1 MKRTNRVNA
10 CGLLHIFILQRQ
22 DLRKTPSAV
31 LHSAALSQHPR
42 WQFHKE
48 DFVVMKRTLAL
59 TTLTLAAFGMAG
71 CAHHP
76 SNSQIGTGVGAVAGG
91 VVGNALFGG
100 PVGTIGGAAA
110 GALIGNEVGKNSDRG
125 GRRHRH

>member
-1 MKRTNRVNA
+1 
-10 CGLLHIFILQRQ
+10 
-22 DLRKTPSAV
+22 
-31 LHSAALSQHPR
+31 
-42 WQFHKE
+42 
-48 DFVVMKRTLAL
+48 MKRTLAL
-59 TTLTLAAFGMAG
+59 TTLTLAAFGLAG

-110 GALIGNEVGKNSDRG
+110 GALIGNEVGKTSDRG
-125 GRRHRH
+125 GRRYRR